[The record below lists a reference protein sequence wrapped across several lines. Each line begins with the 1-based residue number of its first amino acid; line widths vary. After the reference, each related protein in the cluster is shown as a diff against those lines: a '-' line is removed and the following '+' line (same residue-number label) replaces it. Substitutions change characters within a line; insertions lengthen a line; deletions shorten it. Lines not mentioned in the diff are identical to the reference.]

1 MNKISVIIPCC
12 NVERWI
18 DRCMTSITSQT
29 IGMGNLEIIC
39 VDDASA
45 DDTWGHLKEWERSFP
60 ENVRLIQLEVNLRQG
75 AARNMGCDMHLLIGL
90 LLWMQMTGW
99 NQIILN
105 YYIQLPQI
113 IFAM

>member
-1 MNKISVIIPCC
+1 MKNSIAGGNDIMNKISVIIPCC

-60 ENVRLIQLEVNLRQG
+60 ENVLKELFN
-75 AARNMGCDMHLLIGL
+75 
-90 LLWMQMTGW
+90 
-99 NQIILN
+99 
-105 YYIQLPQI
+105 
-113 IFAM
+113 